1 MTDHEHWDEDLVE
14 DGPVVR
20 AYALTKGRV
29 QPTSAAT
36 LDLVAVVV
44 ATGAAVPYHADL
56 GREHLRLLDLVRR
69 ARPLADVA
77 SDAGLPLGVVRVLV
91 GDLLD
96 HGLILVRPPAPEASR
111 PMESILL
118 EVINGLRAL

>member
-1 MTDHEHWDEDLVE
+1 MTDQEHWDEELVE

-20 AYALTKGRV
+20 AYALTRGRV
-29 QPTSAAT
+29 EPTSAAT

-56 GREHLRLLDLVRR
+56 GHQHLRLLELVRR

-77 SDAGLPLGVVRVLV
+77 SEAALPLSVVRVLV

-96 HGLILVRPPAPEASR
+96 HGLILVRSPAPESS

>member
-1 MTDHEHWDEDLVE
+1 MTDHERWDEELVE

-29 QPTSAAT
+29 EPTSAAA
-36 LDLVAVVV
+36 LDLVAVVG
-44 ATGAAVPYHADL
+44 ATGATVPFHADL
-56 GREHLRLLDLVRR
+56 GHQHLRMLELVRR

-77 SDAGLPLGVVRVLV
+77 SEAGLPLSVVRVLI

-96 HGLILVRPPAPEASR
+96 HGLVLVRPPAPESS